1 MIKDKEYYESL
12 DKRTNEFKEWK
23 ALQAVEE
30 IARASDLIKEHKEV
44 VRTNEELIAI
54 HSEKSKGLGDTVEK
68 LMKITGVDKLVK
80 FVAGEDC
87 GCDERKDK
95 LNDLFRYKNPL
106 CLNEEEYAVLD
117 DILNRDDIKSMR
129 RLNHTEQADLLKVW
143 NRIFQSKK
151 PTTSCNQCGAELVK
165 ELRAVYNT
173 YQ

>member
-1 MIKDKEYYESL
+1 MIKDKEYYENL

-23 ALQAVEE
+23 ASQE
-30 IARASDLIKEHKEV
+30 IEPNK
-44 VRTNEELIAI
+44 TQEELN
-54 HSEKSKGLGDTVEK
+54 EKFEEQSKGLGDTVA
-68 LMKITGVDKLVK
+68 KITKATGVDKLVK
-80 FVAGEDC
+80 FIAGEDC
-87 GCDERKDK
+87 GCSERKNK

-117 DILNRDDIKSMR
+117 DVLNREHIKNMR

-165 ELRAVYNT
+165 ELRAVYDT

>member
-1 MIKDKEYYESL
+1 MIKDKEYYENL

-23 ALQAVEE
+23 ALQE
-30 IARASDLIKEHKEV
+30 IEPNK
-44 VRTNEELIAI
+44 TQEELN
-54 HSEKSKGLGDTVEK
+54 EKFEEQSKGLGDTVA
-68 LMKITGVDKLVK
+68 KITKATGVDKLVK

-87 GCDERKDK
+87 GCDERKNK

-117 DILNRDDIKSMR
+117 DVLNREHIKNMR

-151 PTTSCNQCGAELVK
+151 PTTSYNQCGSELVK
-165 ELRAVYNT
+165 ELRAVYDT